1 MNNVFLLQE
10 DGSVL
15 HTVKV
20 PIIEKTNN
28 IDTIDFIC
36 SKTYNGMDMSE
47 FDLVL
52 TYKLPVSHGV
62 KIVTLEL
69 ADDSYK
75 DSYLLYHL
83 PVTAK
88 LISSEA
94 GDVSMTFMQAKVEL
108 DPDTGAQNKYVKTYN
123 ETLLAVI
130 PITSYLT
137 IDDSGLSQLAEMY
150 LANKAQ
156 IEAVKKLADQI
167 VEEKG
172 DDITVDTESKKLQ
185 LTSNGKAIGQ
195 GIDLTD
201 LNDELVENGSRDD
214 GTINIIDI

>member
-28 IDTIDFIC
+28 IDSIDFIC
-36 SKTYNGMDMSE
+36 NKTYNSMDMSE

-52 TYKLPVSHGV
+52 SYKLPVSHSV

-69 ADDSYK
+69 VDDDYK
-75 DSYLLYHL
+75 DSYLLYRL
-83 PVTAK
+83 PITAK

-94 GDVSMTFMQAKVEL
+94 GDVSMTFMQAKMEL

-123 ETLLAVI
+123 EALLTVI
-130 PITSYLT
+130 PLTNYLT

-167 VEEKG
+167 SESKG
-172 DDITVDTESKKLQ
+172 DDLAINEDTNKLQ
-185 LTSNGKAIGQ
+185 LTSNGVAIGS
-195 GIDLTD
+195 GVDLTD
-201 LNDELVENGSRDD
+201 LNDELVEHGSRDD